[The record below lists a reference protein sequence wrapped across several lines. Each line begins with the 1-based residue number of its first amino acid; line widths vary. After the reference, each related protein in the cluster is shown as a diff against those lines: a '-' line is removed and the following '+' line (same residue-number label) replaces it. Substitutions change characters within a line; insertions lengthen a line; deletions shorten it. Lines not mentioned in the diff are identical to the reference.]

1 MEGVILLE
9 TASPGQPPGPPGSS
23 TSAFLQR
30 FPEFAEQ
37 SSDVVA
43 GALAEAL
50 RSTPET
56 VWGIRHQE
64 AWFHLAAH
72 LLAIRTV
79 QIGNQVGTISG
90 SPTGELLLAT
100 LYGQEYRRLLDS
112 LPLTGMF
119 VV

>member
-1 MEGVILLE
+1 MAGWIALE
-9 TASPGQPPGPPGSS
+9 SASTDPPGPPAGSVE
-23 TSAFLQR
+23 AFLLR
-30 FPEFAEQ
+30 FPEFVEQ
-37 SSDVVA
+37 SLDVVS
-43 GALAEAL
+43 GALAEAE

-56 VWGIRHQE
+56 VWGLRHQE

-72 LLAIRTV
+72 LLAIRTM

-90 SPTGELLLAT
+90 TPTGELLLAS

-119 VV
+119 V